1 MDWIFTG
8 CHFLNI
14 SGVCLDTSHRSYHC
28 CFAAALA
35 NPGFRMSRVNCKP
48 EVGDWCMIDLPG
60 VFLEE
65 DIIGTTGLAA
75 NTWRTVNLPLGVLG
89 NQ

>member
-1 MDWIFTG
+1 MPFSQYFWRLPG
-8 CHFLNI
+8 YEPQVL
-14 SGVCLDTSHRSYHC
+14 SLRLC
-28 CFAAALA
+28 CGFAALA

-48 EVGDWCMIDLPG
+48 QVGDWCMIDLPG

-89 NQ
+89 N